1 MNSPSKFLYDN
12 SAPPILPS
20 IYSLRFEDKLVLV
33 IEVSQGMTKPYF
45 VKSDGLTN
53 GTYIR
58 LGAMTVK
65 ATAEI
70 INELQQ

>member
-1 MNSPSKFLYDN
+1 
-12 SAPPILPS
+12 
-20 IYSLRFEDKLVLV
+20 
-33 IEVSQGMTKPYF
+33 MTKPYF
-45 VKSDGLTN
+45 IKSDGLTN

-70 INELQQ
+70 INELQQQSRGISYDVLPVYNASLNDLDFLSIEAF